1 MQIFNGHDAIVISP
15 IVYIEED
22 FSLKIPNRI
31 ATIEI
36 WNT

>member
-15 IVYIEED
+15 IVYIED